1 MKGRCI
7 QCVLKTLSFEILWWS
22 FHSRGIQI
30 YVIFIVRNDGLVLC
44 CASNNIICTRNVRYY
59 PISIYFFVNFDVISL
74 FLIEEVI
81 QDWVGS
87 NCDIWTRF
95 ELIFVRVWW
104 ATKTTSSFSFA
115 FITSSALNLVE
126 RNIWQN
132 VISKSKWATI
142 YILNLRG
149 TIYQ

>member
-1 MKGRCI
+1 MYTVC
-7 QCVLKTLSFEILWWS
+7 LENFEFDILWRS
-22 FHSRGIQI
+22 FHSRWIQLFVI
-30 YVIFIVRNDGLVLC
+30 VIARHVVLQITLYVLEMLDIIQFQSIFCQLWC
-44 CASNNIICTRNVRYY
+44 YQS
-59 PISIYFFVNFDVISL
+59 

-126 RNIWQN
+126 RNIWHN
-132 VISKSKWATI
+132 VISKSKWKTI

>member
-1 MKGRCI
+1 MSWKLW
-7 QCVLKTLSFEILWWS
+7 VLKFSDDHSIQEEYKYTLCILLEIILNLA
-22 FHSRGIQI
+22 HSSNS
-30 YVIFIVRNDGLVLC
+30 IFYLLEML
-44 CASNNIICTRNVRYY
+44 
-59 PISIYFFVNFDVISL
+59 DVIQLQSNFFCQPWCYQS

-81 QDWVGS
+81 EDWVGS

-126 RNIWQN
+126 RNIWQK
-132 VISKSKWATI
+132 VISKSKWETI
-142 YILNLRG
+142 YILNLRV
-149 TIYQ
+149 TMY